1 MLRFYV
7 FIKNNLIIDVMIK
20 KFLSSQNQAIL
31 SSLEWT
37 DRSDVPHHS
46 TTVAHLHPCSNTK
59 KLNVFKVLRK
69 VYQL

>member
-31 SSLEWT
+31 SSLE
-37 DRSDVPHHS
+37 
-46 TTVAHLHPCSNTK
+46 
-59 KLNVFKVLRK
+59 
-69 VYQL
+69 